1 LIGQDPSPSPAI
13 KPAVSNKVA
22 KGDII
27 DLLGD
32 LDLSPPSIQPGKC
45 LHSYVIFAIAE
56 TYIITGIKCYCY
68 VLQKKRKKDK

>member
-1 LIGQDPSPSPAI
+1 MIVFFCHGQSLNILDLIGQDPGPSPAI

-45 LHSYVIFAIAE
+45 
-56 TYIITGIKCYCY
+56 
-68 VLQKKRKKDK
+68 